1 MKHTLSYDKN
11 GFYFNGKAQ
20 YFASGEI
27 HYFRV
32 AKSCWRNRLRLLKES
47 GSDTVATYIPWRIH
61 ETQEGV
67 FTFNSGDGITDL
79 TDFLEIAK
87 EENMQVI
94 LRPGPYSYS
103 ELMADGLPDWL
114 LENYPEI
121 LARKKD
127 GSAIH
132 FASVSYLHPVFLEKV
147 KNWYKEVCKYIVP
160 YLECNGGNVIS
171 VQLDNE
177 TAGIHVWRGS
187 VDYNTDTIELGN
199 PDGRYCKFLKE
210 RFKTVEELNRLYQS
224 SCRSFE
230 EFDPRAEAK
239 DAFAAAR
246 IDNDYGDFYC
256 GMLSEFMRHLAA
268 LAKENKVDAPL
279 CHNSG
284 NIGITSFFRESVKD
298 MPLLLGCDH
307 YWNLNPTWP
316 QNNPT
321 PQKFMENLFSCRMLE
336 AMGFPAWIPEFQYGN
351 ISEFPSISAPDLECS
366 LFAHL
371 AFGVKGHNGYVFA
384 GGDNPAGHGWSC
396 RVYDYSAPVSADGK
410 KRQTY
415 HAVKRFCSFIR
426 RYPELLASTS
436 ASDINI
442 VMDFDSWRAG
452 FDDSCD
458 AKHILGRKKM
468 RHHHI
473 ETVFTSLVG
482 AGMMADLIAPEA
494 DFPTDK
500 VLCAVSDGAMSK
512 VLQQKLADFVLSGGT
527 LVLWGAVPRYDE
539 NMLPCTILSDTLDIP
554 LTVLAEPQFGGI
566 DFAGDE
572 DAIYT
577 GDVFVPQGDI
587 EENCVLARDSR
598 KGTVAAYGKK
608 VGKGRIIVNNSLLT
622 MWRFSHAKYISYI
635 FKNAGVEIK
644 TENSNMWVTAIK
656 RVDSEGNI
664 WMFFFNAS
672 TSRQSTVCRVKHNNE
687 LFDYGKISLGPMQIK
702 IFRNREKIMLRSVEK
717 STTV

>member
-1 MKHTLSYDKN
+1 MKNTLSYDKN
-11 GFYFNGKAQ
+11 CFYFNGKAQ

-32 AKSCWRNRLRLLKES
+32 AKSGWRKRLKLLKAS
-47 GSDTVATYIPWRIH
+47 GSNTVATYIPWRIH
-61 ETQEGV
+61 EPQEGV

-79 TDFLEIAK
+79 TDFLETVK
-87 EENMQVI
+87 KENMKVI
-94 LRPGPYSYS
+94 LRPGPYAYS

-160 YLECNGGNVIS
+160 YLERNGGNVIS

-187 VDYNTDTIELGN
+187 VDYNAETIGLGKS
-199 PDGRYCKFLKE
+199 DGRYCKFLKE
-210 RFKTVEELNRLYQS
+210 RFNSVEELNHRYGC
-224 SCRSFE
+224 SCQSFE
-230 EFDPRAEAK
+230 EFNPGTEAK
-239 DAFAAAR
+239 DAVCAFR

-256 GMLSEFMRHLAA
+256 RMLSEFMQHLAG
-268 LAKENKVDAPL
+268 LAGENGITSPL

-307 YWNLNPTWP
+307 YWNLNPLWP

-321 PQKFMENLFSCRMLE
+321 PQKIMENLFSCRMLE

-351 ISEFPSISAPDLECS
+351 ISQYPSISAPDLECS

-371 AFGVKGHNGYVFA
+371 ACGMKGHNGYVFA
-384 GGDNPAGHGWSC
+384 GGDNPPGHGWSC
-396 RVYDYSAPVSADGK
+396 RVYDYSAPISADGR

-415 HAVKRFCSFIR
+415 HSIKRFCDFIC
-426 RYPELLASTS
+426 RYPALLKSTS
-436 ASDINI
+436 DSDINI
-442 VMDFDSWRAG
+442 VMDFDSWRPG

-458 AKHILGRKKM
+458 AEHVLGRKKM

-482 AGMMADLIAPEA
+482 AGLMADLIAPEA

-500 VLCAVSDGAMSK
+500 VLCAVSDGVMSK
-512 VLQQKLADFVLSGGT
+512 FLQQKLSSYVSSGGT
-527 LVLWGAVPRYDE
+527 LVLWGAVPQYDE
-539 NMLPCTILSDTLDIP
+539 NMLTCTILSDSLDIP
-554 LTVLAEPQFGGI
+554 LTALAEPQFGGI
-566 DFAGDE
+566 DFSGDE

-577 GDVFVPQGDI
+577 GDVFVPQGEI
-587 EENCVLARDSR
+587 GNSQVLARDSR
-598 KGTVAAYGKK
+598 KGTVAAYYKKSGRGK
-608 VGKGRIIVNNSLLT
+608 VVVNNSLLT
-622 MWRFSHAKYISYI
+622 LWRFSHARYISYI
-635 FKNAGVEIK
+635 FRNAGVNAKI
-644 TENSNMWVTAIK
+644 ENSNPWVTVLK
-656 RVDSEGNI
+656 RIDSEGNF
-664 WMFFFNAS
+664 WTFFINAS
-672 TSRQSTVCRVKHNNE
+672 SSKQTTVCKAHHRNGF
-687 LFDYGKISLGPMQIK
+687 FDYGKVSLSPMQVK
-702 IFRNREKIMLRSVEK
+702 IFRNREKITINAVENNI
-717 STTV
+717 TM